1 MSEDSEDSQ
10 SVERYV
16 QTFEKPFIDEKVRAL
31 SISTKFN
38 TKDHKVL
45 NTFTEGLVHEV
56 QARYPK
62 YLDIIKSG
70 KDKYE
75 HTLFKSLKK
84 HIQKQ
89 FDEPK
94 SDGKKYFT
102 RASAKK
108 QKQSSDFNATQ
119 VKQIEI

>member
-1 MSEDSEDSQ
+1 MSEESEDSQ
-10 SVERYV
+10 SMERYV

-45 NTFTEGLVHEV
+45 NSFTEGLVHEV

-94 SDGKKYFT
+94 SEGKKYYNT
-102 RASAKK
+102 RASAR
-108 QKQSSDFNATQ
+108 KQSSDFNASQ